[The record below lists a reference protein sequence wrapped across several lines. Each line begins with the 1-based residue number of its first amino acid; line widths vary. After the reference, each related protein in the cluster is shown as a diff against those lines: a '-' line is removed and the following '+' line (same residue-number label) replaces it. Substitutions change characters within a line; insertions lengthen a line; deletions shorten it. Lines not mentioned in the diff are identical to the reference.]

1 MAVDDKF
8 LDKYEFLNDEMQR
21 AKHRGTPSL
30 LCGLCEKFC
39 DMVIKQSILIAGPMF
54 KSINIEDL
62 CGMIP
67 DDNETNRYYY
77 LFGMSVMGDSVVLE
91 LYQHQNSDYPVS
103 YKLRIT
109 TDKFNR
115 FLTWMFSYVDA
126 DCSRE
131 YLGIKRG
138 EE

>member
-1 MAVDDKF
+1 
-8 LDKYEFLNDEMQR
+8 
-21 AKHRGTPSL
+21 
-30 LCGLCEKFC
+30 
-39 DMVIKQSILIAGPMF
+39 MF
-54 KSINIEDL
+54 TSINIEDL

-67 DDNETNRYYY
+67 DKNETNRYYY

-103 YKLRIT
+103 YKLRISM
-109 TDKFNR
+109 DKFNR
-115 FLTWMFSYVDA
+115 FLTWMFSYVDTE
-126 DCSRE
+126 CSKE

>member
-8 LDKYEFLNDEMQR
+8 LDKYDFLNDEIQR

-30 LCGLCEKFC
+30 LCGLCEQFC
-39 DMVIKQSILIAGPMF
+39 NMVIKQSTLIAGPMF
-54 KSINIEDL
+54 TSINIEDL

-91 LYQHQNSDYPVS
+91 LYRHQNSDYPVS

>member
-21 AKHRGTPSL
+21 AKQRGTPSL
-30 LCGLCEKFC
+30 LCGLCEQFC
-39 DMVIKQSILIAGPMF
+39 NMVIKQSTLIAGPMF
-54 KSINIEDL
+54 TSIDIEDL

-67 DDNETNRYYY
+67 DKNETNRYYY

-103 YKLRIT
+103 YKLRIAM
-109 TDKFNR
+109 DKFNR

-126 DCSRE
+126 ECSKE
-131 YLGIKRG
+131 YLGINCT
-138 EE
+138 